1 MKKLDIEAKQELLDK
16 FDAKLAK
23 ELNTFRE
30 GITVNKNKKLILKFL
45 FGSVWSGTKGVGV
58 N

>member
-1 MKKLDIEAKQELLDK
+1 MNWQVISKIISFLKIKITFEKFDIEAKQELLDK

-30 GITVNKNKKLILKFL
+30 GI
-45 FGSVWSGTKGVGV
+45 SP
-58 N
+58 